1 MGNSAICDF
10 TKVMKQLFPDFLNPV
25 WYYEQDTVESSS
37 NDEYK
42 NSEAGKNAKLHS
54 REASTKSSQLDG
66 HGLDKREITKPYKRV
81 IIKA

>member
-1 MGNSAICDF
+1 MVLRAI
-10 TKVMKQLFPDFLNPV
+10 
-25 WYYEQDTVESSS
+25 TVKSSS

-42 NSEAGKNAKLHS
+42 SSEAGKNVKLHS

-66 HGLDKREITKPYKRV
+66 HGLDKSEITKPYKRV